1 MATMRA
7 AVFTGAGGPASVEI
21 REVQRPDPPAGHA
34 LVRIR
39 ATALNRADLLQR
51 DGRYPPP
58 PGAPRDIAGL
68 EFAGEVAALGAG
80 VRRVAVGDR
89 VFGLSDGGA
98 HAEYLAVPEALLVHI
113 PDALDW
119 IHAAATPEA
128 CITAHDALVTQAYAS
143 TGARVLIHAVG
154 SGVGTAAVQI
164 ARGLGM
170 IPFGTTRTADK
181 LEGARTLGLEN
192 GAAIEDPATLR
203 DHARA
208 WTSDGMVDVVL
219 DLLGGAYTEASIHV
233 LAPLGRLVLIGLI
246 AGGEARLP
254 LGQLLRRR
262 LTMRGTVLRSRS
274 LDEKAQATALFEK
287 DVVPMLKHGEVR
299 AIVDSCYPLDAMR
312 EAHLR
317 MESNKTFGKVVIMM

>member
-7 AVFTGAGGPASVEI
+7 AVFTGAGGAASIEI
-21 REVQRPDPPAGHA
+21 REAHRPEPPEGHA
-34 LVRIR
+34 LVRVR

-58 PGAPRDIAGL
+58 RGAPRDIAGL
-68 EFAGEVAALGAG
+68 EFAGEVAALGTG
-80 VRRVAVGDR
+80 VRLVAAGDR

-98 HAEYLAVPEALLVHI
+98 HAEYLAVPEALLVRI

-119 IHAAATPEA
+119 IHAAAAPEA
-128 CITAHDALVTQAYAS
+128 CITAHDALITQAYAG

-164 ARGLGM
+164 ARAFGM
-170 IPFGTTRTADK
+170 VPFGTTRTAEK
-181 LEGARTLGLEN
+181 LERARDLGLEAGVALEN
-192 GAAIEDPATLR
+192 PAALR
-203 DHARA
+203 DEVSR
-208 WTSDGMVDVVL
+208 WTDDGMVDVVL
-219 DLLGGAYTEASIHV
+219 DLLGGPYTEASIQV

-262 LTMRGTVLRSRS
+262 LTLRGTVLRSRS
-274 LDEKAQATALFEK
+274 LDEKASATALFAR
-287 DVVPMLKHGEVR
+287 DVVPMLERGEVR

-317 MESNKTFGKVVIMM
+317 MESNESFGKIVIMV